1 MHSAPGFQ
9 PTLTRQRQ
17 TQKSFQMQVSSE
29 VKSHPLGQQV
39 YQTKQ
44 IFFKKWSFSR
54 PISQFSYTHP
64 KSLLSGHRTLDSIP
78 CSLLGQVLDLRI
90 QGRGRR
96 CLERRSSLEARRV
109 RGASAVGQAPR
120 QRHPVALQCRVGLQ
134 ERGDTGAIVTTW
146 RRPRGREGAAGQ
158 GFVRRTAQ
166 QARGA
171 LVRGEEGKVDRARW
185 DGKLKCQTQAG
196 PGVKRLEGRAPG

>member
-1 MHSAPGFQ
+1 M
-9 PTLTRQRQ
+9 
-17 TQKSFQMQVSSE
+17 
-29 VKSHPLGQQV
+29 
-39 YQTKQ
+39 
-44 IFFKKWSFSR
+44 
-54 PISQFSYTHP
+54 
-64 KSLLSGHRTLDSIP
+64 
-78 CSLLGQVLDLRI
+78 
-90 QGRGRR
+90 
-96 CLERRSSLEARRV
+96 
-109 RGASAVGQAPR
+109 
-120 QRHPVALQCRVGLQ
+120 
-134 ERGDTGAIVTTW
+134 TTW